1 MKELCKNWISLKDLI
16 LKIQTLLQ
24 KKKKIQIKR
33 IKKKEHW

>member
-24 KKKKIQIKR
+24 KKKIQIKR